1 MWPKNGI
8 KMAKKIILPRVAKGK
23 NLVYLDDNSV
33 DNILAMVMTLTQ
45 EISVLTDRLD
55 TIEHLIA
62 KNGQIDLDDI
72 DNFEPDY
79 QLQEKRSERRKSL
92 LKRVLLPIEKAL
104 DSK

>member
-1 MWPKNGI
+1 V
-8 KMAKKIILPRVAKGK
+8 AKKITLPRVAKGK

-55 TIEHLIA
+55 TIENLMA
-62 KNGQIDLDDI
+62 KKGQINIDDI
-72 DNFEPDY
+72 NSFEPDNE
-79 QLQEKRSERRKSL
+79 LQEKRSERRKTL

>member
-1 MWPKNGI
+1 ME
-8 KMAKKIILPRVAKGK
+8 KKITLPRVAKGK
-23 NLVYLDDNSV
+23 NLVYLDDSSV

-55 TIEHLIA
+55 TIEHIMA
-62 KNGQIDLDDI
+62 KNDQINLKDI
-72 DNFEPDY
+72 DSFEPDL
-79 QLQEKRSERRKSL
+79 QLQEQRSKRRKSL

>member
-1 MWPKNGI
+1 
-8 KMAKKIILPRVAKGK
+8 MAKKITLPRVAKGK

-45 EISVLTDRLD
+45 EISVLTDRLA
-55 TIEHLIA
+55 TIENLMA
-62 KNGQIDLDDI
+62 KKGQINTDDI
-72 DNFEPDY
+72 NSFEPDNE
-79 QLQEKRSERRKSL
+79 LQEKRSERRKAL

>member
-1 MWPKNGI
+1 
-8 KMAKKIILPRVAKGK
+8 MAKKITLPRVAKGK
-23 NLVYLDDNSV
+23 NLIYLDDNSV

-55 TIEHLIA
+55 TIENLMA
-62 KNGQIDLDDI
+62 KKGQINIDDI
-72 DNFEPDY
+72 NSFEPDNE
-79 QLQEKRSERRKSL
+79 LQEKRSERRKAL

>member
-1 MWPKNGI
+1 
-8 KMAKKIILPRVAKGK
+8 MAKKITLPRVAKGK

-55 TIEHLIA
+55 TIENLMA
-62 KNGQIDLDDI
+62 KKGQINIDDI
-72 DNFEPDY
+72 NSFEPNNE
-79 QLQEKRSERRKSL
+79 LQENRSERRKTL
-92 LKRVLLPIEKAL
+92 LKRVLLPIETAL

>member
-1 MWPKNGI
+1 
-8 KMAKKIILPRVAKGK
+8 MAKKITLPRVAKGK
-23 NLVYLDDNSV
+23 NLIYLDDNSV

-55 TIEHLIA
+55 TIENLMA
-62 KNGQIDLDDI
+62 KKGQINIDDI
-72 DNFEPDY
+72 NSFEPDNE
-79 QLQEKRSERRKSL
+79 LQEKRSERRKTL

>member
-1 MWPKNGI
+1 
-8 KMAKKIILPRVAKGK
+8 MAKKITLPRVAKGK

>member
-1 MWPKNGI
+1 
-8 KMAKKIILPRVAKGK
+8 MAKKIILPRVAKGK

-33 DNILAMVMTLTQ
+33 GNILAMVMTLTQ

>member
-1 MWPKNGI
+1 
-8 KMAKKIILPRVAKGK
+8 MAKKITLPRVAKGK

-62 KNGQIDLDDI
+62 KNDQIDLDDI

>member
-1 MWPKNGI
+1 
-8 KMAKKIILPRVAKGK
+8 MAKKIILPRVAKGK

-92 LKRVLLPIEKAL
+92 LKRVLLPIEKEL

>member
-1 MWPKNGI
+1 MG
-8 KMAKKIILPRVAKGK
+8 KKITLPRVAKGK
-23 NLVYLDDNSV
+23 NLIYLDDNSV

-55 TIEHLIA
+55 TIENLMA
-62 KNGQIDLDDI
+62 KKGQINIDDI
-72 DNFEPDY
+72 NSFEPDNE
-79 QLQEKRSERRKSL
+79 LQEKRSERRKIL

>member
-1 MWPKNGI
+1 V
-8 KMAKKIILPRVAKGK
+8 AKKITLPRVAKGK

-55 TIEHLIA
+55 TIENLMA
-62 KNGQIDLDDI
+62 KKGQINTDDI
-72 DNFEPDY
+72 NSFEPDNE
-79 QLQEKRSERRKSL
+79 LQEKRSERRKAL

>member
-1 MWPKNGI
+1 
-8 KMAKKIILPRVAKGK
+8 
-23 NLVYLDDNSV
+23 LDDNSV

-55 TIEHLIA
+55 TIENLMA
-62 KNGQIDLDDI
+62 KKGQINIDDI
-72 DNFEPDY
+72 NSFEPDNE
-79 QLQEKRSERRKSL
+79 LQEKRSERRKIL

>member
-1 MWPKNGI
+1 
-8 KMAKKIILPRVAKGK
+8 MAKKITLPRVAKGK

-55 TIEHLIA
+55 TIENLMA
-62 KNGQIDLDDI
+62 KKGQINIDDI
-72 DNFEPDY
+72 NSFEPDN
-79 QLQEKRSERRKSL
+79 QLQEKRSERRKTL

>member
-1 MWPKNGI
+1 V
-8 KMAKKIILPRVAKGK
+8 AKKITLPRVAKGK

-55 TIEHLIA
+55 TIENLMA
-62 KNGQIDLDDI
+62 KKGQINIDDI
-72 DNFEPDY
+72 NSFEPDNE
-79 QLQEKRSERRKSL
+79 LQEKRSERRKIL

>member
-1 MWPKNGI
+1 M

-45 EISVLTDRLD
+45 EISVLTDRLN

>member
-1 MWPKNGI
+1 
-8 KMAKKIILPRVAKGK
+8 MAKKITLPRVAKGK

-55 TIEHLIA
+55 TIENLMA
-62 KNGQIDLDDI
+62 KKGQINTDDI
-72 DNFEPDY
+72 NSFEPDNE
-79 QLQEKRSERRKSL
+79 LQEKRSERRKAL

>member
-1 MWPKNGI
+1 
-8 KMAKKIILPRVAKGK
+8 MAKKITLPRVAKVK

-55 TIEHLIA
+55 TIENLMA
-62 KNGQIDLDDI
+62 KKGQINIDDI
-72 DNFEPDY
+72 NSFEPDNE
-79 QLQEKRSERRKSL
+79 LQEKRSERRKAL

>member
-1 MWPKNGI
+1 
-8 KMAKKIILPRVAKGK
+8 MAKKITLPRVAKGK
-23 NLVYLDDNSV
+23 NLIYLDDNSV

-55 TIEHLIA
+55 TIENLMA
-62 KNGQIDLDDI
+62 KKGQINIDDI
-72 DNFEPDY
+72 NSFEPDNE
-79 QLQEKRSERRKSL
+79 LQEKRSERRKIL

>member
-1 MWPKNGI
+1 
-8 KMAKKIILPRVAKGK
+8 MAKKITLPRVAKGK

-55 TIEHLIA
+55 TIENLMA
-62 KNGQIDLDDI
+62 KKGQINIDDI
-72 DNFEPDY
+72 NSFEPDNE
-79 QLQEKRSERRKSL
+79 LQEKRSERRKIL

>member
-1 MWPKNGI
+1 
-8 KMAKKIILPRVAKGK
+8 MAKKIILPRVAKGK

-45 EISVLTDRLD
+45 EISVLTDRLN

-92 LKRVLLPIEKAL
+92 LNRVLLPIEKAL

>member
-1 MWPKNGI
+1 V
-8 KMAKKIILPRVAKGK
+8 AKKITLPRVAKGK

-55 TIEHLIA
+55 TIENLMA
-62 KNGQIDLDDI
+62 KKGQINIDDI
-72 DNFEPDY
+72 NSFEPDNE
-79 QLQEKRSERRKSL
+79 LQEKRSERRKTL

-104 DSK
+104 DPK

>member
-1 MWPKNGI
+1 
-8 KMAKKIILPRVAKGK
+8 MAKKITLPRVAKGK

-55 TIEHLIA
+55 TIENLMA
-62 KNGQIDLDDI
+62 KKGQINIDDI
-72 DNFEPDY
+72 NSFEPDNE
-79 QLQEKRSERRKSL
+79 LQEKRSERRKTL

>member
-1 MWPKNGI
+1 
-8 KMAKKIILPRVAKGK
+8 MAKKIILPRVAKGK

>member
-1 MWPKNGI
+1 MT
-8 KMAKKIILPRVAKGK
+8 KKIILPRVAKGK

-45 EISVLTDRLD
+45 EISVLTDRLN

>member
-1 MWPKNGI
+1 MPK
-8 KMAKKIILPRVAKGK
+8 KVKLPRVAKGK
-23 NLVYLDDNSV
+23 NLVYLDDSSI

-55 TIEHLIA
+55 TVENLMA
-62 KNGQIDLDDI
+62 NKGQINRDDI
-72 DNFEPDY
+72 DSFEPDDE
-79 QLQEKRSERRKSL
+79 LQEKRTERRKTL

>member
-1 MWPKNGI
+1 
-8 KMAKKIILPRVAKGK
+8 MAKKITLPRVAKGK

-55 TIEHLIA
+55 TIENLMA
-62 KNGQIDLDDI
+62 KKGQINTDDI
-72 DNFEPDY
+72 NSFEPDNE
-79 QLQEKRSERRKSL
+79 LQEKRSERRKIL

>member
-1 MWPKNGI
+1 MT
-8 KMAKKIILPRVAKGK
+8 KKITLPRVAKGK
-23 NLVYLDDNSV
+23 NLIYLDDNSV

-55 TIEHLIA
+55 TIENLMA
-62 KNGQIDLDDI
+62 KKGQINIDDI
-72 DNFEPDY
+72 NSFEPDNE
-79 QLQEKRSERRKSL
+79 LQEKRSERRKIL

>member
-1 MWPKNGI
+1 MT
-8 KMAKKIILPRVAKGK
+8 KKIILPRVAKGK
-23 NLVYLDDNSV
+23 NLVYLDDDSV

-45 EISVLTDRLD
+45 EISVLTDRLN

>member
-1 MWPKNGI
+1 
-8 KMAKKIILPRVAKGK
+8 MAKKITLPRVAKGK

-55 TIEHLIA
+55 TIENLMA
-62 KNGQIDLDDI
+62 KKGQINIDDI
-72 DNFEPDY
+72 NSFEPDNE
-79 QLQEKRSERRKSL
+79 LQEKRSERRKAL

>member
-1 MWPKNGI
+1 ME
-8 KMAKKIILPRVAKGK
+8 KKITLPRVAKGK
-23 NLVYLDDNSV
+23 NLVYLDDSSV

-55 TIEHLIA
+55 TIERIMA
-62 KNGQIDLDDI
+62 KNDQINLKDI
-72 DNFEPDY
+72 DSFEPDL
-79 QLQEKRSERRKSL
+79 QLQEQRSKRRKSL

>member
-1 MWPKNGI
+1 
-8 KMAKKIILPRVAKGK
+8 MAKKNTLPRVAKGK

-55 TIEHLIA
+55 TIENLMA
-62 KNGQIDLDDI
+62 KKGQINIDDI
-72 DNFEPDY
+72 NSFEPDNE
-79 QLQEKRSERRKSL
+79 LQEKRSERRKTL